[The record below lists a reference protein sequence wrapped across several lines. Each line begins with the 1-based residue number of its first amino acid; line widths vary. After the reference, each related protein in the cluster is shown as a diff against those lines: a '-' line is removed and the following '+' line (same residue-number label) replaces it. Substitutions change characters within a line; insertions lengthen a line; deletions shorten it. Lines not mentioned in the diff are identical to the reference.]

1 MERLKD
7 LKKKGSMPTDVSH
20 PFVFAEL
27 TARRN
32 QPLCTI
38 PDTAVRNA
46 CSLFCQMT
54 MTESATA
61 IVYILVALRNS
72 FVK

>member
-1 MERLKD
+1 MLTE
-7 LKKKGSMPTDVSH
+7 VSH
-20 PFVFAEL
+20 PYVFAEL

-32 QPLCTI
+32 QPLSTI

-46 CSLFCQMT
+46 CSLFRQLT

-61 IVYILVALRNS
+61 IFYIQVALCNS
-72 FVK
+72 FAK